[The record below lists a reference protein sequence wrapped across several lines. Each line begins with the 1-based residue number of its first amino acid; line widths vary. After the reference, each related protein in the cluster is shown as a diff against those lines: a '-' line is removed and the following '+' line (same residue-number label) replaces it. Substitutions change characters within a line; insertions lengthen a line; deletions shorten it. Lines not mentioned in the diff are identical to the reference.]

1 MRRVPAVLLL
11 AALAAC
17 EPTTVELFTD
27 ARVGSGLDARVSM
40 DAQAGADAAQ
50 DASAL
55 DALSLDAAAP
65 DAVAVDAASADAS
78 APDASAPDATSAA
91 CVCRYTPCRLSSD
104 CVAQL
109 GAGSTCGGDFY
120 CTGSVG
126 TCQTADECR
135 PGFVCVVDARSTTRC
150 P

>member
-1 MRRVPAVLLL
+1 MLLV
-11 AALAAC
+11 ALAAC
-17 EPTTVELFTD
+17 EPTTVELFAD
-27 ARVGSGLDARVSM
+27 ARGGSGLDARSPL
-40 DAQAGADAAQ
+40 DAEPGADAAQ
-50 DASAL
+50 DASAPDVAVL
-55 DALSLDAAAP
+55 DADAP
-65 DAVAVDAASADAS
+65 DAAPADAA
-78 APDASAPDATSAA
+78 APDASAPDATVAA

>member
-1 MRRVPAVLLL
+1 MIQARLMVLLV
-11 AALAAC
+11 ALAAC
-17 EPTTVELFTD
+17 EPTAVELFSD
-27 ARVGSGLDARVSM
+27 ARSGVGIDARAPLDA
-40 DAQAGADAAQ
+40 DPG
-50 DASAL
+50 
-55 DALSLDAAAP
+55 
-65 DAVAVDAASADAS
+65 VDA
-78 APDASAPDATSAA
+78 APDASAPDAMALDADAPDAAAPDASAPA

-104 CVAQL
+104 CVAQV

-126 TCQTADECR
+126 TCRMDDECR